1 MRSLPKVQHID
12 FLGSKTLYMDI
23 QLVYIGADQ
32 SFSSALAESAEFL
45 KISFQ
50 LIPPDQN
57 ADFSPQSDMII
68 LIDQLSS
75 GDSPWLSSLNSASPL
90 PIYIHAVSDWHDQ
103 PHQHDIPPLFHD
115 TLTKNIPQEFLVRKI
130 EFYLNYLQTLSQPG
144 LNEKIHELNKKNHR
158 LNTQLANLQEKIT
171 QIGSDLHIQEKVI
184 EKINQIS
191 HLSKQINCLDI
202 KKISSVCIEQ
212 IPKLI
217 AANYASLYAYDHHKG
232 VLQLL
237 QHNHPYTIARVVIL
251 ANHPKSPMTLA
262 VEQKRLLLIKDF
274 SQWEQEEETSVK
286 RLFARNYNTT
296 SCIIAPLL
304 SGDKILGV
312 LNLADKIDSPAFDRS
327 SDLPPVQLLCE
338 IIGSAMSNIE
348 LYEEVQK
355 RAQTDSMTN
364 LLNHRSF
371 YDALDREIHR
381 AQRYNS
387 NLSLLMMDLDSLKI
401 INDSHGHRAGDA
413 VLMHVADKILACIRD
428 TDIAARYGGDEFAII
443 LPNTSLSDAMHVA
456 ERMADMISHEPVDI
470 DGHQLT
476 ASVSVGLGQYRSE
489 QSIEDFMNETD
500 GAMFD
505 AKTAGKNRVH
515 VCGA

>member
-1 MRSLPKVQHID
+1 
-12 FLGSKTLYMDI
+12 MDTK
-23 QLVYIGADQ
+23 LVYIGNDQ
-32 SFSSALAESAEFL
+32 SFTAALAESAKFF
-45 KISFQ
+45 KISF
-50 LIPPDQN
+50 LHSPSDQ
-57 ADFSPQSDMII
+57 APDFSPQPEM
-68 LIDQLSS
+68 LIFIDRQSLTDSS
-75 GDSPWLSSLNSASPL
+75 WLSSLNIGAPL
-90 PIYIHAVSDWHDQ
+90 PIYIHAVSDWDEQ
-103 PHQHDIPPLFHD
+103 SPLLDIPPFFHD
-115 TLTKNIPQEFLVRKI
+115 TLIKTIPQKLLLQKI
-130 EFYLNYLQTLSQPG
+130 EFYLNYLQTQTQPG

-158 LNTQLANLQEKIT
+158 LTAQVVNLQEKIT

-217 AANYASLYAYDHHKG
+217 AANCASLYTYDQKKG

-286 RLFARNYNTT
+286 RLFARNYKTT

-401 INDSHGHRAGDA
+401 INDRHGHRAGDA

-428 TDIAARYGGDEFAII
+428 SDIAARYGGDEFAII

-456 ERMADMISHEPVDI
+456 ERMTELISHQPVDI

-500 GAMFD
+500 GAMFE